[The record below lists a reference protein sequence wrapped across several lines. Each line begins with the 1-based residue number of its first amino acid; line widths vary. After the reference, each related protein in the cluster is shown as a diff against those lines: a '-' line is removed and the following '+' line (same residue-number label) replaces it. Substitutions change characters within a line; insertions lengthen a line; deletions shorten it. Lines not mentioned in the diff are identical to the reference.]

1 MNIIWLDT
9 LPGRDPLQVGGKA
22 AQLGRLAAQYPVPPG
37 FCLEAAQRTEQI
49 LSPVLHAQLS
59 TAYRHLATRCRLNQP
74 AVAVRSSAVDEDGQ
88 QTSFA
93 GQHDSYLNVRGT
105 PAVAEAVRRCWA
117 SALTERAVHYRQR
130 HGLSSESGVAVLVQ
144 QLIMADV
151 SAVVFSADPR
161 TGDTDQIVINATWG
175 LGESLVGGS
184 VTPDLYL
191 VRKRDL
197 KIVERQVS
205 AKLYM
210 TVAGT
215 DGTRE
220 VAVPRGLQT
229 ESTLRDDQIVALA
242 RLARAL
248 ELNQGWPV
256 DVECAYQDEQV
267 YLLQCRPITTLFLS
281 AASAL
286 QGTSPHS
293 AG

>member
-1 MNIIWLDT
+1 MNIVWLDT
-9 LPGRDPLQVGGKA
+9 PAARDPLQVGGKA

-37 FCLEAAQRTEQI
+37 FCLGAAQRTEQI
-49 LSPVLHAQLS
+49 LSPLLHTQLS
-59 TAYRHLATRCRLNQP
+59 EAYQHLAARCRLTQP
-74 AVAVRSSAVDEDGQ
+74 AVAVRSSAVDEDGL

-93 GQHDSYLNVRGT
+93 GQHDSYLNVSGT
-105 PAVAEAVRRCWA
+105 PAVAEAVQRCWA

-130 HGLSSESGVAVLVQ
+130 HGLSSEVGVAVLVQ
-144 QLIMADV
+144 QLIRADV

-161 TGDTDQIVINATWG
+161 TGDADQMVINATWG

-205 AKLYM
+205 AKLCM

-215 DGTRE
+215 DGTHE

-229 ESTLRDDQIVALA
+229 ESTLRDDQIVTLA

-256 DVECAYQDEQV
+256 DVECAYQDERV
-267 YLLQCRPITTLFLS
+267 YLLQCRPITTI
-281 AASAL
+281 
-286 QGTSPHS
+286 
-293 AG
+293 